1 LAEGRIHVYVGPT
14 CPADEILQRFPEVV
28 IHPPVS
34 HGDFFSSEIGSGD
47 VAVVV
52 DGFYHHRLGPRH
64 KEYLYALDRGVTVIG
79 AASIGALRALEL
91 NAFGMQGV
99 GSVYELYRAGVFD
112 GDDAVA
118 VAHES
123 GAPYLSLSVPLVNL
137 HAAAQAGSAA
147 GVLRESDVDNV
158 VSTLRSEYYPSRTQA
173 RVLHILRRAGWP
185 ELAEWYERQVA
196 DDPYVFDRKR
206 SDCLSAVDAAHHL
219 VAAGAVGRVTGAKG
233 DDWKTLFLRMWG
245 NYFLGMTGDPPLGRR
260 LAYQQIFNP
269 GYPQVWERYLEE
281 TYRRYRQGSAEGS
294 ARSLEDSLS
303 RRIGL
308 SGFPPSA
315 AREKRERKDWL
326 YDFICPVPDLSDPF
340 EVELLLSAE
349 EPSDVEAVALHL
361 REMQEFSSRNT
372 GPLHQDISTVLPD
385 DASKILLCN
394 IWKIPSEEL
403 SREYRSRGIPNIK
416 TAVRILQ
423 PFIVGAIKEQKYLRA
438 ESA

>member
-1 LAEGRIHVYVGPT
+1 MAEGRIHVYVGPT

-28 IHPPVS
+28 VHPPAS

-52 DGFYHHRLGPRH
+52 DGFYHHRLGLRH

-91 NAFGMQGV
+91 SAFGMQGF

-118 VAHES
+118 VAHED
-123 GAPYLSLSVPLVNL
+123 GAPYSSLSVPLVNL
-137 HAAAQAGSAA
+137 HAAAQAASSA
-147 GVLRESDVDNV
+147 GVLRRSDVDNV
-158 VSTLRSEYYPSRTQA
+158 ISALRSEYYPSRTQA

-196 DDPYVFDRKR
+196 DDPHVFDRKR
-206 SDCLSAVDAAHHL
+206 RDCLSAVDAAHHL
-219 VAAGAVGRVTGAKG
+219 VAAGAVGRVTGAEG
-233 DDWKTLFLRMWG
+233 ADWKTVFLRTWG
-245 NYFLGMTGDPPLGRR
+245 NYFVGMNGDPPLGQRV
-260 LAYQQIFNP
+260 AYQQIFNP
-269 GYPQVWERYLEE
+269 RYAQVWERYLEE
-281 TYRRYRQGSAEGS
+281 TYRRQGLTGELAHG
-294 ARSLEDSLS
+294 LEDSFS
-303 RRIGL
+303 RRIGVT
-308 SGFPPSA
+308 GFPPSA
-315 AREKRERKDWL
+315 VREKKDWL
-326 YDFICPVPDLSDPF
+326 FDFVCPMPDLSDPF

-349 EPSDVEAVALHL
+349 EPSDVEAVARHL
-361 REMQEFSSRNT
+361 RHMQEFSSRNT
-372 GPLHQDISTVLPD
+372 GPRCQEISSVLSD

-416 TAVRILQ
+416 TAIGILQ